1 MLVKLW
7 LVKRWFSSLSKD
19 AGLLLIILGL
29 LLMAGCS
36 GEKDIFE
43 DVPDEGITVSVKE
56 EVAEVLIV
64 EIKGEVIKPGV
75 YPMKKDSRLNDL
87 ILEAGGAS
95 ADANLRHTNLAI
107 RLIDGDSFYIPRI
120 GEEEVVPN
128 ESGGTQNKEK
138 TIDLNKAT
146 KEDLMTVPGIGPST
160 ADNII
165 NYREEVG
172 RFNSVDDLL
181 NVDRI
186 GDKTLE
192 KIRSYF
198 IVR

>member
-1 MLVKLW
+1 MFDQLFWERRFRYFAKTSILM
-7 LVKRWFSSLSKD
+7 FS
-19 AGLLLIILGL
+19 IILIL
-29 LLMAGCS
+29 IMAGCS
-36 GEKDIFE
+36 AEKDIFKE
-43 DVPDEGITVSVKE
+43 SPDEGIKVSVKKE
-56 EVAEVLIV
+56 ENESLIV

-75 YPMKKDSRLNDL
+75 YIMKKDSRLNDL
-87 ILEAGGAS
+87 VLEAGGAS
-95 ADANLRHTNLAI
+95 PDANLRYINLAI
-107 RLIDGDSFYIPRI
+107 RLLDGDSFYIPNM
-120 GEEEVVPN
+120 EEEEPTHLQP
-128 ESGGTQNKEK
+128 GGTENKEK

-146 KEDLMTVPGIGPST
+146 KEELMTVPGIGPST

-165 NYREEVG
+165 NYREETG

-181 NVDRI
+181 QVDRI

>member
-1 MLVKLW
+1 MV
-7 LVKRWFSSLSKD
+7 
-19 AGLLLIILGL
+19 
-29 LLMAGCS
+29 AGCS
-36 GEKDIFE
+36 AEKDIFE
-43 DVPDEGITVSVKE
+43 DTPEEGITVSVKE
-56 EVAEVLIV
+56 EETETFIV
-64 EIKGEVIKPGV
+64 EIKGEVMKPGV
-75 YPMKKDSRLNDL
+75 YAMKKDSRLNDL
-87 ILEAGGAS
+87 IVEAGGAS
-95 ADANLRHTNLAI
+95 PDANLRYINLAI
-107 RLIDGDSFYIPRI
+107 RLIDGDSFYIPNS
-120 GEEEVVPN
+120 EEE
-128 ESGGTQNKEK
+128 EMSTGEIGGTESKDK

-146 KEDLMTVPGIGPST
+146 KEELMTVPGIGPST

-165 NYREEVG
+165 NYREEAG

>member
-1 MLVKLW
+1 MVDKLLW
-7 LVKRWFSSLSKD
+7 KRCFSWLSKT
-19 AGLLLIILGL
+19 AGLMFIALVIMMMI
-29 LLMAGCS
+29 GCS
-36 GEKDIFE
+36 AEKDIFE
-43 DVPDEGITVSVKE
+43 DSSDEGITVSVKE
-56 EVAEVLIV
+56 EETQTFIV

-75 YPMKKDSRLNDL
+75 YAMKKDSRLNDL
-87 ILEAGGAS
+87 VLEAGGAS
-95 ADANLRHTNLAI
+95 PEANLRYINLAI
-107 RLIDGDSFYIPRI
+107 RLIDGDSFYIPHLN
-120 GEEEVVPN
+120 EEEISPEQN
-128 ESGGTQNKEK
+128 GGTENSDK

-146 KEDLMTVPGIGPST
+146 KEELMTVPGIGPST

-165 NYREEVG
+165 NYRDEEG

>member
-1 MLVKLW
+1 MLEKLFW
-7 LVKRWFSSLSKD
+7 NRGFCCQMKTASL
-19 AGLLLIILGL
+19 IFVILGI
-29 LLMAGCS
+29 LMMVGCS
-36 GEKDIFE
+36 TEKDVFE
-43 DVPDEGITVSVKE
+43 DAPDEGITVSVKAE
-56 EVAEVLIV
+56 ENPSFIV
-64 EIKGEVIKPGV
+64 EIKGEVMKPGV
-75 YPMKKDSRLNDL
+75 YAMKKDSRLNDL
-87 ILEAGGAS
+87 VLEAGGAS
-95 ADANLRHTNLAI
+95 PDANLRHINLAI
-107 RLIDGDSFYIPRI
+107 RLIDGDSFYIPNLD
-120 GEEEVVPN
+120 EEESSSGN
-128 ESGGTQNKEK
+128 SGGTESKDK

-146 KEDLMTVPGIGPST
+146 KEELMSVPGIGPST

-165 NYREEVG
+165 NYREEAG